1 MQIKESFIMALSSM
15 RANKLRS
22 SLTLVGIV
30 IGLFSIIVVMTSIG
44 AIQSS
49 IETSLN
55 LLGTNTFIVQKYP
68 AIRMGMHSWRKYRNR
83 QDITADQG
91 IELKRRAKLPLAVG
105 MLLERGGRTVKYKDN
120 STNPNVSV
128 QGINIDAM
136 QTLNIVVE
144 FGRGLTTQDIEFS
157 KDVCVIGN
165 YLVEKLFPYNDP
177 IGETIKVDG
186 RNFQVVGVYQKRG
199 GALGSGQDNFVSIP
213 LTVFQQIYG
222 KEAGGA
228 ITVTAASREL
238 YQHTL
243 DEIEGI
249 LRTIRKVPPQKEN
262 DFEIISNE
270 SMLTQVNEI
279 TKYFKIGAAVVAF
292 IALLAAGVGI
302 MNIMLVSVTERTKEI
317 GIRKSIGATKKNIL
331 SQFLMEAVVI
341 CQVGG
346 IVGIALGII
355 GGAVISSY
363 LKISAILPV
372 DWIIIGMLVC
382 SFVGILFGVYP
393 AYKAANLDP
402 IEALRYE

>member
-1 MQIKESFIMALSSM
+1 MQIKESFKMALSSM

-55 LLGTNTFIVQKYP
+55 LLGTNTFVVQKYP

-91 IELKRRAKLPLAVG
+91 LELQRRAKLPLAVG

-128 QGINIDAM
+128 QGINTDAM
-136 QTLNIVVE
+136 QTLNIVIE
-144 FGRGLTTQDIEFS
+144 FGRGLTNQDIEFS

-165 YLVEKLFPYNDP
+165 YLIEKLFPFSDP
-177 IGETIKVDG
+177 IGETIRVDG
-186 RNFQVVGVYQKRG
+186 HNFLVVGVYEKRG

-213 LTVFQQIYG
+213 ITVFQQIYG
-222 KEAGGA
+222 KDAGGA

-243 DEIEGI
+243 DEVEGI

-279 TKYFKIGAAVVAF
+279 TKYFKIGAAVIAF

-331 SQFLMEAVVI
+331 SQFLMEAIVI

-346 IVGIALGII
+346 IFGIILGII

-363 LKISAILPV
+363 LKISAILPL
-372 DWIIIGMLVC
+372 DWIIIGLLVC

>member
-55 LLGTNTFIVQKYP
+55 ILGTNTFIVQKYP

-83 QDITADQG
+83 EDITAEQG

-105 MLLERGGRTVKYKDN
+105 MLLERGGRIVKYKDN

-128 QGINIDAM
+128 QGINTDAM

-144 FGRGLTTQDIEFS
+144 SGRGLTNQDIEFS
-157 KDVCVIGN
+157 KKVCVIGN
-165 YLVEKLFPYNDP
+165 YLVEKLFAYNDP
-177 IGETIKVDG
+177 IGETIRVDG
-186 RNFQVVGVYQKRG
+186 HNFLVIGVYQKRG
-199 GALGSGQDNFVSIP
+199 GALGSGQDNFVSVPI
-213 LTVFQQIYG
+213 TIFQQNYG
-222 KEAGGA
+222 KDAGGA

-243 DEIEGI
+243 EEVEGI
-249 LRTIRKVPPQKEN
+249 LRTIRKVSPQKEN

-270 SMLTQVNEI
+270 SMLTQVNDI
-279 TKYFKIGAAVVAF
+279 TKYFKIGAAVIAF

-317 GIRKSIGATKKNIL
+317 GIRKSIGATRKNIL
-331 SQFLMEAVVI
+331 SQFMMEAVI
-341 CQVGG
+341 ISQVGG
-346 IVGIALGII
+346 IVGIVLGII

-372 DWIIIGMLVC
+372 DWIIIGLLVC

>member
-1 MQIKESFIMALSSM
+1 MQIRESFIMALSSM

-44 AIQSS
+44 AIQNS

-91 IELKRRAKLPLAVG
+91 LELKRRAKLPLAVG
-105 MLLERGGRTVKYKDN
+105 MLLERGGRLVKYKDN

-128 QGINIDAM
+128 QGINTDAM

-144 FGRGLTTQDIEFS
+144 TGRGITNQDIEFS

-165 YLVEKLFPYNDP
+165 YIQERLFPYNDP
-177 IGETIKVDG
+177 IGETIRVDG
-186 RNFQVVGVYQKRG
+186 HNFLVVGVYQKRG
-199 GALGSGQDNFVSIP
+199 GALGSGQDNFVSVPISA
-213 LTVFQQIYG
+213 FQKIYG
-222 KEAGGA
+222 KDASGA
-228 ITVTAASREL
+228 ITITAASREL

-243 DEIEGI
+243 DEVEGI
-249 LRTIRKVPPQKEN
+249 LRTIRKVSPQKEN

-270 SMLTQVNEI
+270 SMLTQVNDI
-279 TKYFKIGAAVVAF
+279 TKYFKIGAAVIAF

-331 SQFLMEAVVI
+331 SQFLMEAIVI

-346 IVGIALGII
+346 LVGIALGII

-372 DWIIIGMLVC
+372 DWIIIGLLVC

>member
-1 MQIKESFIMALSSM
+1 MQIKESFKMALSSM

-55 LLGTNTFIVQKYP
+55 LLGTNTFVVQKYP

-91 IELKRRAKLPLAVG
+91 LELQRRAKLPLAVG

-128 QGINIDAM
+128 QGINTDAM
-136 QTLNIVVE
+136 QTLNIVIE
-144 FGRGLTTQDIEFS
+144 FGRGLTNQDIEFS

-165 YLVEKLFPYNDP
+165 YLIEKLFPFSDP
-177 IGETIKVDG
+177 IGETIRVDG
-186 RNFQVVGVYQKRG
+186 HNFLVVGVYEKRG

-213 LTVFQQIYG
+213 ITVFQQIYG
-222 KEAGGA
+222 KDAGGA

-243 DEIEGI
+243 DEVEGI

-317 GIRKSIGATKKNIL
+317 GIRKSIGATRKNIL
-331 SQFLMEAVVI
+331 SQFLMEAIVI

-346 IVGIALGII
+346 IVGIVLGII

-372 DWIIIGMLVC
+372 DWIVIGLVVC

>member
-68 AIRMGMHSWRKYRNR
+68 ALRMGVHSWRKYRNR
-83 QDITADQG
+83 EDITAEQG

-128 QGINIDAM
+128 QGINTDAM

-144 FGRGLTTQDIEFS
+144 SGRGLTNQDIEFS
-157 KDVCVIGN
+157 KKVCVIGN
-165 YLVEKLFPYNDP
+165 YLVEKLFPYSDP
-177 IGETIKVDG
+177 IGETIRVDG
-186 RNFQVVGVYQKRG
+186 HNFLVIGVYQKRG
-199 GALGSGQDNFVSIP
+199 GVLGSGQDNFVSVPI
-213 LTVFQQIYG
+213 TVFQQNYS
-222 KEAGGA
+222 KDAGGA

-243 DEIEGI
+243 EEVEGI
-249 LRTIRKVPPQKEN
+249 LRTIRKVSPQKEN
-262 DFEIISNE
+262 DFEIVSNE
-270 SMLTQVNEI
+270 SMLTQVNDI
-279 TKYFKIGAAVVAF
+279 TKYFKIGAAVIAF

-317 GIRKSIGATKKNIL
+317 GIRKSIGATRKNIL
-331 SQFLMEAVVI
+331 SQFMMEAVI
-341 CQVGG
+341 ISQVGG
-346 IVGIALGII
+346 IVGIVLGII

-372 DWIIIGMLVC
+372 DWIIIGLLVC

>member
-55 LLGTNTFIVQKYP
+55 FLGTNTFIVQKYP

-83 QDITADQG
+83 EDITAEQG

-128 QGINIDAM
+128 QGINTDAM

-144 FGRGLTTQDIEFS
+144 SGRGLTNQDIEFS
-157 KDVCVIGN
+157 KKVCVIGN
-165 YLVEKLFPYNDP
+165 YLVEKLFTYTDP
-177 IGETIKVDG
+177 VGETIRVDG
-186 RNFQVVGVYQKRG
+186 HNLLVIGVYEKRG
-199 GALGSGQDNFVSIP
+199 GALGSGQDNFVSVPI
-213 LTVFQQIYG
+213 TVFQQNYG
-222 KEAGGA
+222 KDAGGA
-228 ITVTAASREL
+228 ITVTAASKEL

-243 DEIEGI
+243 EEVEGI
-249 LRTIRKVPPQKEN
+249 LRTIRKVSPQKEN

-270 SMLTQVNEI
+270 SMLTQVNDI
-279 TKYFKIGAAVVAF
+279 TKYFKIGAAVIAF

-317 GIRKSIGATKKNIL
+317 GIRKSIGATRKNIL
-331 SQFLMEAVVI
+331 SQFMMEAVI
-341 CQVGG
+341 ISQVGG
-346 IVGIALGII
+346 IVGIVLGII

-372 DWIIIGMLVC
+372 DWIIIGLLVC

>member
-68 AIRMGMHSWRKYRNR
+68 ALRMGVHSWRKYRNR
-83 QDITADQG
+83 EDITAEQG

-128 QGINIDAM
+128 QGINTDAM

-144 FGRGLTTQDIEFS
+144 SGRGLTNQDIEFS
-157 KDVCVIGN
+157 KKVCVIGN
-165 YLVEKLFPYNDP
+165 YLVEKLFPYSDP
-177 IGETIKVDG
+177 IGETIRVDG
-186 RNFQVVGVYQKRG
+186 HNFLVIGVYQKRG
-199 GALGSGQDNFVSIP
+199 GALGSGQDNFVSVPI
-213 LTVFQQIYG
+213 TVFQQNYS
-222 KEAGGA
+222 KDAGGA

-243 DEIEGI
+243 EEVEGI
-249 LRTIRKVPPQKEN
+249 LRTIRKVSPQKEN
-262 DFEIISNE
+262 DFEIVSNE
-270 SMLTQVNEI
+270 SMLTQVNDI
-279 TKYFKIGAAVVAF
+279 TKYFKIGAAVIAF

-317 GIRKSIGATKKNIL
+317 GIRKSIGATRKNIL
-331 SQFLMEAVVI
+331 SQFMMEAVI
-341 CQVGG
+341 ISQVGG
-346 IVGIALGII
+346 IVGIVLGII

-372 DWIIIGMLVC
+372 DWIIIGLLVC

>member
-1 MQIKESFIMALSSM
+1 MQIKESFIMALTSM

-55 LLGTNTFIVQKYP
+55 FLGTNTFIVQKYP

-83 QDITADQG
+83 EDITAEQG

-128 QGINIDAM
+128 QGINTDAM
-136 QTLNIVVE
+136 LTLNIVVE
-144 FGRGLTTQDIEFS
+144 SGRGLTNQDIEFS
-157 KDVCVIGN
+157 KKVCVIGN
-165 YLVEKLFPYNDP
+165 YLVEKLFTFTDP
-177 IGETIKVDG
+177 IGETIRVDG
-186 RNFQVVGVYQKRG
+186 HNFLVIGVYQKRG
-199 GALGSGQDNFVSIP
+199 GALGSGQDNFVSVPI
-213 LTVFQQIYG
+213 TVFQQNYG
-222 KEAGGA
+222 KDAGGA

-243 DEIEGI
+243 EEVEGI
-249 LRTIRKVPPQKEN
+249 LRTIRKVSPQKEN

-270 SMLTQVNEI
+270 SMLTQVNDI
-279 TKYFKIGAAVVAF
+279 TKYFKIGAAVIAF

-317 GIRKSIGATKKNIL
+317 GIRKSIGATRKNIL
-331 SQFLMEAVVI
+331 SQFMMEAVI
-341 CQVGG
+341 ISQVGG
-346 IVGIALGII
+346 IVGIVLGII

-372 DWIIIGMLVC
+372 DWIIIGLLVC

>member
-68 AIRMGMHSWRKYRNR
+68 ALRMGVHSWRKYRNR
-83 QDITADQG
+83 EDITAEQG

-128 QGINIDAM
+128 QGINTDAM

-144 FGRGLTTQDIEFS
+144 SGRGLTNQDIEFS
-157 KDVCVIGN
+157 KKVCVIGN
-165 YLVEKLFPYNDP
+165 YLVEKLFPYSDP
-177 IGETIKVDG
+177 IGETIRVDG
-186 RNFQVVGVYQKRG
+186 HNFLVIGVYQKRG
-199 GALGSGQDNFVSIP
+199 GALGSGQDNFVSVPI
-213 LTVFQQIYG
+213 TVFQQNYS
-222 KEAGGA
+222 KDAGGA

-243 DEIEGI
+243 EEVEGI
-249 LRTIRKVPPQKEN
+249 LRTIRKVSPQKEN
-262 DFEIISNE
+262 DFEIVSNE
-270 SMLTQVNEI
+270 SMLTQVNDI
-279 TKYFKIGAAVVAF
+279 TKYFKIGAAVIAF

-317 GIRKSIGATKKNIL
+317 GIRKSIGATRKNIL
-331 SQFLMEAVVI
+331 SQFMMEAVI
-341 CQVGG
+341 ISQVGG
-346 IVGIALGII
+346 IVGIVLGII

-372 DWIIIGMLVC
+372 DWIIIGLLVC

-393 AYKAANLDP
+393 AYKAANLHP